1 MFRRE
6 KKMKI
11 AFLLMITLFHQNFG
25 FNTKITI
32 LEKKEI
38 FVSEDD
44 EPNYEKENNK
54 DRVCTY
60 IELT

>member
-1 MFRRE
+1 
-6 KKMKI
+6 MKI
-11 AFLLMITLFHQNFG
+11 AYLLMISTLFQHG

-54 DRVCTY
+54 VRVCTY
-60 IELT
+60 VHYIVVT